1 MTSSSGSCRRRVVPL
16 LLALL
21 ICTAASHHLVS
32 SQILDGLLP
41 NGDFEQGPKRW
52 EMKGTVVTGKGAI
65 PNWET
70 SGLVEYIKS
79 GQRQGDMLLVVPN
92 GAFAVRLGT
101 DASIKTASLRVRK
114 GKFYALTFNVART
127 CAQEEM
133 LNVSVS
139 PHGGAAAGIL
149 PMQTMYSCNGW
160 DAFAWG
166 FKALADQVVVT
177 FHNPAVDEEDPACGP
192 LLDSV
197 ALKLLS
203 HATRPKGNMLKN
215 GDFEEGP
222 YFIPNISTGVLIPSH
237 MEDDH
242 SPLVGW
248 IVESLKA
255 VKYVDAAHFKVPKA
269 QRAVELLAGRE
280 SAVSQVVRTTPGKTY
295 VLRFAV
301 GDAGDQCVGAL
312 AVEAYAG
319 DNKVQVTYQSQGKGG
334 SQPGVL
340 QFKAVKRRT
349 RITFMSSY
357 YTMKNDHTGALCGP
371 LLDDVTLVSARYP
384 RKFM

>member
-1 MTSSSGSCRRRVVPL
+1 MRSSASCRRRLPL
-16 LLALL
+16 LLVLL
-21 ICTAASHHLVS
+21 ICTAASHHLAS

-41 NGDFEQGPKRW
+41 NGDFEHGPKSSQ
-52 EMKGTVVTGKGAI
+52 MKGTVVKTKNAI

-101 DASIKTASLRVRK
+101 DASIKTASLKVRK

-127 CAQEEM
+127 CAQEEK

-139 PHGGAAAGIL
+139 PHGGSGIL
-149 PMQTMYSCNGW
+149 PMQTMYSSNGF
-160 DAFAWG
+160 DSFAWG
-166 FKALADQVVVT
+166 FKAQADQVVVS
-177 FHNPAVDEEDPACGP
+177 FHNPAVDKEDPACGP
-192 LLDSV
+192 LLDTV

-237 MEDDH
+237 MQDDH

-248 IVESLKA
+248 IIESLKA
-255 VKYVDAAHFKVPKA
+255 VKYVDSAHFKVPKGK
-269 QRAVELLAGRE
+269 RAVELVAGRE

-301 GDAGDQCVGAL
+301 GDGGDQCVGPL

-319 DNKVQVTYQSQGKGG
+319 NNKVQVTYQSQGKGG
-334 SQPGVL
+334 FKSGVL
-340 QFKAVKRRT
+340 QFKAVKDRT

-371 LLDDVTLVSARYP
+371 LLDDVMLVSARYP